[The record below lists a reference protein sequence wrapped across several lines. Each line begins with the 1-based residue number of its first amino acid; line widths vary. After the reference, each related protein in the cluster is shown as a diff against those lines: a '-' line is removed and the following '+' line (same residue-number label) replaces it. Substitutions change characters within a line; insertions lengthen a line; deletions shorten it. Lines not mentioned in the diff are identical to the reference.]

1 MKTLTGCGGRRA
13 AGTRTATVVGL
24 AAVFL
29 AACGANSAPSSSG
42 SQGASE
48 GQTSAGVGKG
58 TIGVILPETAT
69 SARWEAFDKPF
80 LAEALKAEGYAAN
93 VENAQ
98 GDVQK
103 FVNLADGMIASR
115 VKALIIAS
123 PNAKVGATVQAK
135 AERAGIP
142 TIDYD
147 RLNTGGKSK
156 YYVSFD
162 NVQVGE
168 LQARALVEAL
178 KDKPGAQVIQIE
190 GAPDE
195 NNAVL
200 FHVGQMKVLQPLYDK
215 GTLKLVRNQF
225 TPNWDNQLGGTEF
238 EQILTANNGRVDG
251 VIAANDGMA
260 GAVIT
265 VLKKNRLNGSV
276 PVTGQD
282 ATLNGLQSIL
292 RGDQM
297 MTVFKA
303 VKLEADAAAK
313 LAAALASGNTAE
325 ADAYAKQTTV
335 DPVTKQ
341 KIKSVLLT
349 PQPVGKNEVKQV
361 VDQGYVTAQ
370 QLCTADLAQIC
381 SRLGIS

>member
-1 MKTLTGCGGRRA
+1 METIRGGRGR
-13 AGTRTATVVGL
+13 RSVGL
-24 AAVFL
+24 YTAAAVGLGSLFL
-29 AACGANSAPSSSG
+29 AACGANSTAPSSNSQDGSG
-42 SQGASE
+42 TQPPAGATE
-48 GQTSAGVGKG
+48 G

-69 SARWEAFDKPF
+69 SARWESFDKPF
-80 LAEALKAEGYAAN
+80 LVKALAAEGYAAK

-103 FVNLADGMIASR
+103 FANLADGMIASQ

-123 PNAKVGATVQAK
+123 PNAKVGAAVQAK

-142 TIDYD
+142 TVDYD
-147 RLNTGGKSK
+147 RLNAGGRTK

-168 LQARALVEAL
+168 LQGRALIDAL

-200 FHVGQMKVLQPLYDK
+200 FHRGQMKVLQPLYDK
-215 GTLKLVRNQF
+215 GTLKLVRDRY
-225 TPNWDNQLGGTEF
+225 TPNWDNQLGGKAF

-282 ATLNGLQSIL
+282 ATLSGLQSIL
-292 RGDQM
+292 RGDQL

-313 LAAALASGNTAE
+313 LAVALANGDTGG

-335 DPVTKQ
+335 DPVTKA
-341 KIKSVLLT
+341 KIRSVLLK
-349 PQPVGKNEVKQV
+349 PQSVGKNEVKQV
-361 VDQGYVTAQ
+361 VDQGYVTAK
-370 QLCTADLAQIC
+370 QLCTADLAKTC
-381 SRLGIS
+381 AELGIS

>member
-1 MKTLTGCGGRRA
+1 MLLT
-13 AGTRTATVVGL
+13 
-24 AAVFL
+24 
-29 AACGANSAPSSSG
+29 ACGANSI
-42 SQGASE
+42 AS
-48 GQTSAGVGKG
+48 SAGDDTSTAQRPAGATKG

-80 LAEALKAEGYAAN
+80 LVKALAAQGYAAN

-103 FVNLADGMIASR
+103 FANLADGMIASK

-123 PNAKVGATVQAK
+123 PNAKVGAVVQAK
-135 AERAGIP
+135 AQRAGIP
-142 TIDYD
+142 TVDYD
-147 RLNTGGKSK
+147 RLNSGGHTK

-162 NVQVGE
+162 NVRVGE
-168 LQARALVEAL
+168 LQARALADAL

-200 FHVGQMKVLQPLYDK
+200 FHSGQLKVLQPLYDK
-215 GTLKLVRNQF
+215 GTLKLVRDQF
-225 TPNWDNQLGGTEF
+225 TLGWDNQLGGKEF
-238 EQILTANNGRVDG
+238 EQILTANKGRVDG

-282 ATLNGLQSIL
+282 ATLSGLQSIL
-292 RGDQM
+292 RGDQL

-303 VKLEADAAAK
+303 VKLEADAAAQ
-313 LAAALASGNTAE
+313 LAADLASGHAAT
-325 ADAYAKQTTV
+325 ADAYAEQTTV
-335 DPVTKQ
+335 DPVTKA

-349 PQPVGKNEVKQV
+349 PQAVGKNQVKQV
-361 VDQGYVTAQ
+361 VDQGYVSAE
-370 QLCTADLAQIC
+370 QLCAADLVKIC
-381 SRLGIS
+381 SKLGIS